1 MTHKTSPDQE
11 IDVYARDL
19 RMIRAAGSVSGKY
32 HIRRRQTSE
41 AETAVFDVTGGTKP
55 YEVAVNPGWQCRPT
69 CTCPDASRRAQ
80 EQNGGFCKHIIAV
93 LLQNQEFRHQ
103 LIELFL

>member
-1 MTHKTSPDQE
+1 MTHKTGSDPE

-32 HIRRRQTSE
+32 QIRRRQTAASVK
-41 AETAVFDVTGGTKP
+41 AVFDVSGGTRP
-55 YEVAVNPGWQCRPT
+55 YEVTVDPTWYCRPT
-69 CTCPDASRRAQ
+69 CTCPDASNRAQ

-93 LLQNQEFRHQ
+93 LFQNHEFRHQ

>member
-1 MTHKTSPDQE
+1 MTCKTDSDPE

-32 HIRRRQTSE
+32 QIRRRQTPGS
-41 AETAVFDVTGGTKP
+41 ATAVFDVSGGTKP
-55 YEVAVNPGWQCRPT
+55 YEVTVNPGWQCCPT
-69 CTCPDASRRAQ
+69 CTCPDASNRAQ

-93 LLQNQEFRHQ
+93 LLQNEEFRHQ
-103 LIELFL
+103 LLELFL